1 MSGGEKKNN
10 VDRSNVLS
18 NHCCC
23 DNSEISPSSTN
34 SEDSHITR
42 RTRVEIQL
50 GFCGFHTSAKECT
63 ACTDMAGHL
72 DESQRLFSAA
82 DQSGLLLLL
91 LLHNGGEGHGGVQG
105 RAAHWSQHPRP
116 DVDRHYRGTAEHTQS
131 EQMLQRKCLDS
142 FPNSW
147 II

>member
-18 NHCCC
+18 NHCCHN
-23 DNSEISPSSTN
+23 NSEISPSSTN
-34 SEDSHITR
+34 SEDSHIT

-63 ACTDMAGHL
+63 ACTDMAGYL